1 MLTSNTRE
9 DTLKSMDK
17 KLLTATSLILIVI
30 GALNFG
36 PLLGI
41 DNSLNAYIT
50 LLGGVLF
57 VMAHGWMALGS
68 RNIIAF
74 FLITVGVSFSLEV
87 LGVATGWVFGPYYY
101 TDNLG
106 PKILGVPPMIQ
117 AGYTAMGY
125 ASLMTARIL
134 LGLKEVPK
142 KLSSILLLTL
152 VGTLIMVSWDVAM
165 DPYQSTV
172 SGDWIWTTGGQY
184 FGIGIH
190 NYVGWFVTVFT
201 FILLYQL
208 YAARFA
214 EKVQSGVKNSRYFW
228 SQPMLYYG
236 LIGLGIVVVPWVGG
250 VTLPYA
256 SPENYNGALIDLEY
270 SLALIAFFVM
280 GTPVI
285 TALAK
290 LFTSKN

>member
-74 FLITVGVSFSLEV
+74 LLITVGVSFSLEAI
-87 LGVATGWVFGPYYY
+87 GVATGWVFGPYYY
-101 TDNLG
+101 TDHLG
-106 PKILGVPPMIQ
+106 LKILGVPPMIQ

-125 ASLMTARIL
+125 SSLMTARIL
-134 LGLKEVPK
+134 LGLKEAPK

-256 SPENYNGALIDLEY
+256 SPENYNGPLIDLEY

-290 LFTSKN
+290 LFTPKD